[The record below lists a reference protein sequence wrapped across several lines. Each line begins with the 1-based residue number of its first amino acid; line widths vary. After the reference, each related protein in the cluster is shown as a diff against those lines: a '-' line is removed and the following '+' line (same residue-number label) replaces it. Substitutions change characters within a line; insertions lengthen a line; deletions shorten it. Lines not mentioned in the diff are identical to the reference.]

1 MYDHV
6 SELALTL
13 VFAKGEDVFSNRKSP
28 VTFDH
33 EGSHP
38 PVPLIEKED
47 GVHSLGVSTSV
58 HAEDMAE
65 VGEYRTTIAQLAHA
79 ATSTQPFDVI
89 EKGAETAPVVTVSF
103 LDPFAQEF
111 CTFSVFSIG
120 EFAATVQN
128 ANAVAGFSITF
139 MIAGE
144 SPPAPFGTSARH
156 PSTSMVFAAAPGT
169 PTATS
174 PDTLPGNQAFD
185 QVIVSGKFPTTTA
198 VFVAGTT
205 AATWNQFSIRLP
217 RVTSSAHM
225 AAELA
230 SKAAFAGVHGNRMR
244 SEALILNFSGFSLR
258 SGYFGFPAV

>member
-1 MYDHV
+1 M

-58 HAEDMAE
+58 HAEDVAE
-65 VGEYRTTIAQLAHA
+65 VGEYRTTIVQLAHA

-89 EKGAETAPVVTVSF
+89 EKGAETASVVTVSF
-103 LDPFAQEF
+103 LDPFAHEF

-120 EFAATVQN
+120 EFTATVQK
-128 ANAVAGFSITF
+128 ANAVAGFSVTL
-139 MIAGE
+139 MDAGE
-144 SPPAPFGTSARH
+144 SPLGTSARH
-156 PSTSMVFAAAPGT
+156 PSTSTVFAAVLGT

-174 PDTLPGNQAFD
+174 PGTLPGDQAFD